1 MMKLIFPCVNY
12 LSDVRER
19 TGTRKYL
26 ILIFIELLILNM
38 IYEYLI
44 DKI

>member
-1 MMKLIFPCVNY
+1 MSGEKLEQKHTWF
-12 LSDVRER
+12 
-19 TGTRKYL
+19 L
-26 ILIFIELLILNM
+26 ISIELLILNM